1 LTGVAR
7 LLLIGAMAERIRAV
21 TLDLFDTV
29 VDLHF
34 DRLPALEMRG
44 RRVPS
49 TLGQQHALLRDR
61 GHAHDLET
69 FAAALFDSDRELGES
84 HLKQGLEVP
93 TMLRFERLAER
104 LGIIDEGLAAALT
117 RTHMAGIASVA
128 EAPAH
133 HAAALGSLASLYR
146 LGLCSNFSHA
156 ETALAILER
165 AELRGHFSAFAIS
178 ETTRYRKP
186 RREIFE
192 ALLAELGVSP
202 GEAVHVGDRLPD
214 DVDGAAA
221 VGMRSV
227 WLTRRVR
234 DPEKTLREHPGAR
247 PTWIASDLGEL
258 AAILEAGV

>member
-1 LTGVAR
+1 
-7 LLLIGAMAERIRAV
+7 MAAPIRAIS
-21 TLDLFDTV
+21 LDLFDTV

-34 DRLPALEMRG
+34 DRLPVLEMRG

-49 TLGQQHALLRDR
+49 TLGRQHELLRER
-61 GHAHDLET
+61 GHPQDLET
-69 FAAALFDSDRELGES
+69 FAAALLDSDRELGES

-93 TMLRFERLAER
+93 TLLRFERLAAR
-104 LGIIDEGLAAALT
+104 LGIADAGLAEALT
-117 RTHMAGIASVA
+117 RAHMAGIASVA

-133 HAAALGSLASLYR
+133 HETALAALASRYR

-165 AELRGHFSAFAIS
+165 DRLHGHFSAFAIS
-178 ETTRYRKP
+178 ETTRFRKP

-192 ALLAELGVSP
+192 QLLGELGVSP
-202 GEAVHVGDRLPD
+202 EETVHVGDRLPD

-234 DPEKTLREHPGAR
+234 DPDKVLREHPGAR
-247 PTWIASDLGEL
+247 PTWIAADLDEL
-258 AAILEAGV
+258 AALLERA